1 MNERRLTSA
10 LRQALDDSAQ
20 RLPLRVTHR
29 LEQARKAALAGV
41 SDVAPR
47 ANRPT
52 NRPTASAT
60 AYIAP
65 YLPWRIAAVLLPT
78 IVLVGGFM
86 LIGNALERRD
96 ALEIAELEAALLV
109 DDVPIAAYA
118 DPGFGAY
125 LRKASLTVE

>member
-47 ANRPT
+47 ANRPAA
-52 NRPTASAT
+52 RAT